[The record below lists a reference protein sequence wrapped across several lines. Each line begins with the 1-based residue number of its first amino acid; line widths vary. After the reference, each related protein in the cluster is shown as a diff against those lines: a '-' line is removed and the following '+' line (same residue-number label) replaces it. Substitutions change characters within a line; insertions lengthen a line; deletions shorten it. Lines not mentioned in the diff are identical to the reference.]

1 MNEQKLKTIWLKEEQ
16 AAKIHGWDFSHIA
29 GRYDEERDLPWNYE
43 QIVRENLRDQD
54 RLLDYDTGGGE
65 FLLSLGHPFEK
76 TAATEGYP
84 PNAALCA
91 ETLRPLGIDFKVCDD
106 PSAIPFADES
116 FDRIINRH
124 GDFDAK
130 ELYRLL
136 KKGGIFITEQ
146 VGSEN
151 DRDLVE
157 EVLPEVGKPFPYLT
171 LDRQREIFE
180 SAGFTILR
188 AEEAFRPIVFTDIG
202 AFVWF
207 ARIVEWEFPGFSVER
222 CFPSLLR
229 MQKRLETNGKIEG
242 TIHRFLIVANK

>member
-106 PSAIPFADES
+106 PSAIPFADKS

-124 GDFDAK
+124 CDFDAK

-157 EVLPEVGKPFPYLT
+157 EVLPEVGKPFPDLT

-242 TIHRFLIVANK
+242 TIHRFLIVAKK

>member
-106 PSAIPFADES
+106 PSAISFADES

-157 EVLPEVGKPFPYLT
+157 EVLPEVGKPFPDLT

-188 AEEAFRPIVFTDIG
+188 AEEAFRPIVFTDVG

-242 TIHRFLIVANK
+242 TIHRFLIVAKK